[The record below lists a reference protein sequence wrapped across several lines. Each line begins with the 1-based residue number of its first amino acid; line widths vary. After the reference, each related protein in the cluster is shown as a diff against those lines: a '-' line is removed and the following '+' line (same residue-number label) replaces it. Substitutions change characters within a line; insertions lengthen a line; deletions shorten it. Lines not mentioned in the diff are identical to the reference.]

1 MDARQ
6 SAVETYRYLRVAIVA
21 LAVLL
26 AVSVVGQVVADGRPL
41 GSISAYYFTPVRDV
55 FVGVLVALGLSLVA
69 IRGRGIEDV
78 LLNLAG
84 MLAPIVAFVPTAST
98 GDPLPDH
105 DITVRS
111 LLVIGAIGVGFA
123 ALTARRLGGEQRRQ
137 AELGVISAT
146 SVVAGFAGWLSA
158 APDSFHTAAHYVA
171 AVGMFAM
178 FVVVARLNASSA
190 SDREAAPLMAML
202 PADRRRTA
210 YRAISWSMLTTVVLA
225 AALGLLQLADVVPIP
240 FWLLWAESILL
251 ALFAAFWILQTVEY
265 WRDGVPLD

>member
-6 SAVETYRYLRVAIVA
+6 SAVETYRYLRVGIVG

-26 AVSVVGQVVADGRPL
+26 ALSVVGQVIADGRPL

-84 MLAPIVAFVPTAST
+84 MLAPIVALVPTAST
-98 GDPLPDH
+98 GDPLPDN
-105 DITVRS
+105 DNAVRS
-111 LLVIGAIGVGFA
+111 LIIIGAVGVGFA

-137 AELGVISAT
+137 AELGVISAA
-146 SVVAGFAGWLSA
+146 SVVAGFAGWLSS
-158 APDSFHTAAHYVA
+158 APDSFHAAAHYVA
-171 AVGMFAM
+171 AVGMFAI
-178 FVVVARLNASSA
+178 FVAVARLNATSA
-190 SDREAAPLMAML
+190 SDREAGPLMAML
-202 PADRRRTA
+202 PAARRRTA
-210 YRAISWSMLTTVVLA
+210 YRAISWSMLVTVLLA
-225 AALGLLQLADVVPIP
+225 GALGLLQLADVVPVP

-251 ALFAAFWILQTVEY
+251 ALFAAFWVLQTVEY